1 MNGNIINS
9 TGDHVAVVIGSEIFD
24 LVGHKLYDLK
34 GANIYRL
41 SGELIGHLNS
51 SSGSEKRLD
60 RFADRLFPT
69 KARLMPTLRAGI
81 AGLGSAGRMQ
91 GH

>member
-1 MNGNIINS
+1 MSGHIINS
-9 TGDHVAVVIGSEIFD
+9 KGDLVGVVIGSEIFE

-51 SSGSEKRLD
+51 SSGSDRRLD
-60 RFADRLFPT
+60 RFTDRLFPT
-69 KARLMPTLRAGI
+69 KARLMPTPGAGI
-81 AGLGSAGRMQ
+81 ASVGSAGRMQ

>member
-1 MNGNIINS
+1 MNAKIINS
-9 TGDHVAVVIGSEIFD
+9 KGDHVAVVIGTEIFD

-41 SGELIGHLNS
+41 SGELIGHLNC

-60 RFADRLFPT
+60 RFGDRLFPA
-69 KARLMPTLRAGI
+69 KARLMPPPGAEI
-81 AGLGSAGRMQ
+81 ASLGSAGRMQ

>member
-1 MNGNIINS
+1 MNAKIINS
-9 TGDHVAVVIGSEIFD
+9 KGNHVAVVIGTEIFD

-51 SSGSEKRLD
+51 SSDSEKRLD
-60 RFADRLFPT
+60 RFGDRLFPA
-69 KARLMPTLRAGI
+69 KARLMLPSGAEI
-81 AGLGSAGRMQ
+81 ASLGSAGRMQ

>member
-9 TGDHVAVVIGSEIFD
+9 KGNLVGVVVGSEIFD

-41 SGELIGHLNS
+41 SGELIGHLNG
-51 SSGSEKRLD
+51 SSGGEKRLD
-60 RFADRLFPT
+60 RSTDRLFSTSRP
-69 KARLMPTLRAGI
+69 
-81 AGLGSAGRMQ
+81 
-91 GH
+91 

>member
-9 TGDHVAVVIGSEIFD
+9 EGMHVGVVIGAEIFD
-24 LVGHKLYDLK
+24 LSGHKLYDLK

-41 SGELIGHLNS
+41 SGELVGHLNDAT
-51 SSGSEKRLD
+51 GSKKRLD

-69 KARLMPTLRAGI
+69 RHT
-81 AGLGSAGRMQ
+81 
-91 GH
+91 

>member
-9 TGDHVAVVIGSEIFD
+9 RGDHVAVVIGSEIFD
-24 LVGHKLYDLK
+24 LVGNKLYDLK

-51 SSGSEKRLD
+51 SSGSGRRLD
-60 RFADRLFPT
+60 RFTDRLFPT
-69 KARLMPTLRAGI
+69 KAPPIPTLGAGI
-81 AGLGSAGRMQ
+81 AGVGSAGRMQ

>member
-9 TGDHVAVVIGSEIFD
+9 KGDHVGMVIGAEIFD

-41 SGELIGHLNS
+41 SGELIGHFNNATA
-51 SSGSEKRLD
+51 SEKRLD
-60 RFADRLFPT
+60 RSTDRLFPP
-69 KARLMPTLRAGI
+69 RRP
-81 AGLGSAGRMQ
+81 
-91 GH
+91 